1 MTNTHRRTTLIA
13 SCMVFLTF
21 GFISAA
27 FGPLLPELA
36 ARTGVGLALVG
47 SVFTAAFLG
56 GLCSSLAG
64 GPLSDRIG
72 QRRVL
77 LGAVTLYA
85 VGVLGIISA
94 RSLPA
99 LLAATLVSG
108 FGTGSIDVCTN
119 VLIART
125 FPERSVSAL
134 SLLNVFFGVGAVLGP
149 AAAGLC
155 LSLWS
160 TAIPTLWVG
169 LGMLLICLPA
179 LYLSGGREP
188 AVRRTLPRE
197 AALDVYRSPLLW
209 MLGAMLL
216 LYVGVETAVG
226 GWTPTYLTMTTPL
239 KLETAALVT
248 SGYWLALTGG
258 RLLSTGLGT
267 RLSAHSVVSL
277 CLAGCLI
284 AAPVMLFS
292 VGMTLVSIFGVL
304 LLGLSFGAIFPTV
317 FAIIAGA
324 FPRGPGTAGS
334 IGTAMGSVGGLSL
347 PPIMGVLLVSYSPQA
362 SMLFVGVG
370 VVLMTVLYALS
381 RLLPRPLPGPDQSAG
396 EPVPES

>member
-1 MTNTHRRTTLIA
+1 MSISHRRTTLLA
-13 SCMVFLTF
+13 SCLLFLTF

-36 ARTGVGLALVG
+36 ARTGASLALVG
-47 SVFTAAFLG
+47 TVFTAAFLG

-85 VGVLGIISA
+85 LGVLGIIGA

-99 LLAATLVSG
+99 LLAATLLSG
-108 FGTGSIDVCTN
+108 FGTGAIDVCTN
-119 VLIART
+119 VLVART

-149 AAAGLC
+149 AVAGLC

-169 LGMLLICLPA
+169 LAMLLLCLPA
-179 LYLSGGREP
+179 LYLSGGPEP
-188 AVRRTLPRE
+188 AARRDLPRKL
-197 AALDVYRSPLLW
+197 ALDVYRSPLLW

-216 LYVGVETAVG
+216 VYVGIETAVG

-239 KLETAALVT
+239 RLETAALVA
-248 SGYWLALTGG
+248 SGYWLALTVG

-267 RLSAHSVVSL
+267 RLSAHAVVSL
-277 CLAGCLI
+277 CLAGCLV
-284 AAPVMLFS
+284 AAPVMLLS
-292 VGMTLVSIFGVL
+292 VGMTLASIFGVL
-304 LLGLSFGAIFPTV
+304 LLGLSFGAIFPTI
-317 FAIIAGA
+317 FAIITGA
-324 FPRGPGTAGS
+324 FSRGPGTAGS

-347 PPIMGVLLVSYSPQA
+347 PPVMGVLLVTYSPQA
-362 SMLFVGVG
+362 SMLFVAVGVG
-370 VVLMTVLYALS
+370 LMAVLYALS
-381 RLLPRPLPGPDQSAG
+381 RLLPRPVEVAG
-396 EPVPES
+396 EYVVKS